1 MKENSAVELHQ
12 AQSGVLKK
20 RDGRM
25 RLFTHAGH
33 ALRLALDTFRHLFSL
48 VKGPINKLF
57 R

>member
-1 MKENSAVELHQ
+1 MGENSAGELHQ
-12 AQSGVLKK
+12 TQSGVLKK

-25 RLFTHAGH
+25 CFFAHAGR

>member
-1 MKENSAVELHQ
+1 MGENSAGELHQ
-12 AQSGVLKK
+12 TQSGVLKK
-20 RDGRM
+20 KRQQNV
-25 RLFTHAGH
+25 FFAHAGR